1 MGDWQGSGRNP
12 EITGG
17 VVLWP
22 LLSTQPLQNLT
33 PFMWRGREPGSGGSA
48 VAPGQPHGAPAA
60 AEPGQVPPRTQER
73 GQEGKRVSEMSKF
86 ESKER
91 C

>member
-1 MGDWQGSGRNP
+1 M
-12 EITGG
+12 
-17 VVLWP
+17 
-22 LLSTQPLQNLT
+22 
-33 PFMWRGREPGSGGSA
+33 
-48 VAPGQPHGAPAA
+48 APGQPHGAPAA